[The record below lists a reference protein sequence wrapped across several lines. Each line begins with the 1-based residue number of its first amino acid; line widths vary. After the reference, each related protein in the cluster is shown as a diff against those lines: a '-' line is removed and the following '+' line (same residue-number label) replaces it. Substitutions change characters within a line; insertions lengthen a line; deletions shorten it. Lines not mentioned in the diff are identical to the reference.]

1 MIQVRD
7 IFLLVG
13 GVLVPAYRGISITTR
28 RTGEGRPVRTSLDDH
43 AGERRTTMNL
53 YANAMRRFVV
63 VLALSLSTL
72 ITAACGTLVGA
83 GVGAAGGAAVG
94 AATGN
99 DPGKSALIGAGIG
112 AAGGAIYDIAH

>member
-1 MIQVRD
+1 MIQASDV
-7 IFLLVG
+7 FPSVG
-13 GVLVPAYRGISITTR
+13 GVLVLAYQGISIRTR
-28 RTGEGRPVRTSLDDH
+28 RTGEDHPVRTSLDHD

-53 YANAMRRFVV
+53 YANMMRRFVV
-63 VLALSLSTL
+63 VLALSLTTL

-112 AAGGAIYDIAH
+112 AAGGAIYDIAQ